1 METKK
6 TILFTKASK
15 IIKYLRNKY
24 KEVKD
29 LFTENSKT
37 LRKEYE
43 YTNKWKAI
51 PYSQKRKVIVK
62 MLLLP
67 KIMYTINATSRFPQP
82 RNKGDGE
89 WLAKEYKLS
98 VVR

>member
-1 METKK
+1 MIGSIWRQKK
-6 TILFTKASK
+6 ILFTKASK

-51 PYSQKRKVIVK
+51 PYS
-62 MLLLP
+62 
-67 KIMYTINATSRFPQP
+67 
-82 RNKGDGE
+82 
-89 WLAKEYKLS
+89 
-98 VVR
+98 